1 MTADVQHQTRG
12 FQHAALIID
21 DDETVE
27 TLLAPVLRRHAAA
40 RDNVLVVVNPDT
52 ERTLRAVLGPVASA
66 IEWGEPGA
74 FYQRLGF
81 AFSGFR
87 RYLQEQY
94 AAGRTVHII
103 AEPDVATDLD
113 SPVDRV
119 AAYLSY
125 EAMCNDAYAPY
136 GCPVTCLWD
145 SRRHPTLVI
154 ENVRAI
160 HDHELTRH
168 GRLPNQRFVPTAE
181 YLGGR
186 AYVTMPPIPPTTDQ
200 DLVVNTLDDLPACRF
215 AIGSWAVAQGFAGLA
230 AEQITSATNEI
241 VTNGL
246 CHGAAPVRVRAWHHD
261 KMLVVQADDAGGR
274 PIPADAGYRPPI
286 RPGDGLGLWVARQF
300 ADVLLT
306 HTLGNRT
313 SVRLY
318 FPYAVT
324 HQGMDV
330 RSR

>member
-1 MTADVQHQTRG
+1 MTAEVRHQTRG
-12 FQHAALIID
+12 FDHAALIVDSD
-21 DDETVE
+21 DSIEQ
-27 TLLAPVLRRHAAA
+27 LLAPVLRRHAAEGSA
-40 RDNVLVVVNPDT
+40 VLMVVGPHT
-52 ERTLRAVLGPVASA
+52 ERTLRRALGPAASGL
-66 IEWGEPGA
+66 EWGSPDA

-94 AAGRTVHII
+94 AAGRSVHVV

-113 SPVDRV
+113 APIDRV

-125 EAMCNDAYAPY
+125 EAICNDALAPY

-160 HDHELTRH
+160 HDHELTRD
-168 GRLPNQRFVPTAE
+168 GRQPNRGFVPTSE
-181 YLGGR
+181 YLHGR
-186 AYVTMPPIPPTTDQ
+186 AHVTMPPVPDATDQ
-200 DLVVNTLDDLPACRF
+200 DLGVSGLDDLPGCRF
-215 AIGSWAVAQGFAGLA
+215 AIGSWAVSQGFAGLA
-230 AEQITSATNEI
+230 AEQVTSATNEI

-246 CHGAAPVRVRAWHHD
+246 CHGAAPVRVRAWHHGTT
-261 KMLVVQADDAGGR
+261 LVVQADDAGGR
-274 PIPADAGYRPPI
+274 PIPADAGYRPPV
-286 RPGDGLGLWVARQF
+286 RPGDGMGLWVARQF

-306 HTLGNRT
+306 HTLGGRT

-318 FPYAVT
+318 FPYAIT
-324 HQGMDV
+324 HKGMDV
-330 RSR
+330 RAR